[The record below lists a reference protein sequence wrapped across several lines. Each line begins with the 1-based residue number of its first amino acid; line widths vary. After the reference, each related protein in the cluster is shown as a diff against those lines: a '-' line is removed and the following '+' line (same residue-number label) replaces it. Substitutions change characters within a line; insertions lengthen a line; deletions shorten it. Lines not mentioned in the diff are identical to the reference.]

1 MNILITG
8 TNGFIG
14 GNLKDY
20 FLNKNYNLHTPK
32 RNSLDLLNKNLV
44 KDYLTKN
51 QFDVIIHSAVTLN
64 SIDQNL
70 KMYFNIESCSKYFG
84 KLICIGSG
92 AEYDRR
98 NYIPKMRETYY
109 GKSIPEKK
117 DIYGYSK
124 YIIASDIIKKKK
136 NIFNLRL
143 FGIFG
148 KYEDYR
154 RRLISNNICK
164 KICEDKVTINKNTF
178 FDYMYIDDFCCILE
192 KFIKEKPKDN
202 TYNVCTGQTI
212 DFLTIAKIINN
223 IDNNGTDVSVLN
235 EGLNPEYSGDN
246 SKFIEEFGAFNYNE
260 ISDSIKKLYYWYK
273 NESGLVFDNK
283 IFDDWKK
290 SNLGK

>member
-20 FLNKNYNLHTPK
+20 FLKRGYDLHTPN
-32 RNSLDLLNKNLV
+32 RNSLDLLNKDFV
-44 KDYLTKN
+44 QQYLIKN

-70 KMYFNIESCSKYFG
+70 EMYFNIESCSKYFG

-92 AEYDRR
+92 AEYDKR
-98 NYIPKMRETYY
+98 NYIPKMRETHF

-124 YIIASDIIKKKK
+124 YIIAKDIIKKDK

-164 KICEDKVTINKNTF
+164 KICGDTVSVNKNSF
-178 FDYMYIDDFCCILE
+178 FDYMFVEDFCCILE
-192 KFIKEKPKDN
+192 KFIKEQPKSN
-202 TYNVCTGQTI
+202 TYNVCTGQTVE
-212 DFLTIAKIINN
+212 FLTIAKIINN
-223 IDNNGTDVSVLN
+223 IESNGKNINVLN

-246 SKFIEEFGAFNYNE
+246 SKFINEFGTFNYTE
-260 ISDSIKKLYYWYK
+260 IGEAINKLYYWYK
-273 NESGLVFDNK
+273 NKSGLIFDDK
-283 IFDDWKK
+283 IFNDWKK

>member
-20 FLNKNYNLHTPK
+20 FLKRDYDLHTPN
-32 RNSLDLLNKNLV
+32 RNSLDLLNKDFV
-44 KDYLTKN
+44 QQYLIKN

-70 KMYFNIESCSKYFG
+70 EMYFNIESCSKYFG

-92 AEYDRR
+92 AEYDKR
-98 NYIPKMRETYY
+98 NYIPKMKETHF

-124 YIIASDIIKKKK
+124 YIIAKDIIKKDK

-164 KICEDKVTINKNTF
+164 KICGDTVSINKNSF
-178 FDYMYIDDFCCILE
+178 FDYMFVEDFCCILD
-192 KFIKEKPKDN
+192 KFIKEQPKSN
-202 TYNVCTGQTI
+202 TYNVCTGQTVE
-212 DFLTIAKIINN
+212 FLTIAKIINN
-223 IDNNGTDVSVLN
+223 IESNGKNINVLN

-246 SKFIEEFGAFNYNE
+246 SKFINEFGTFNYTE
-260 ISDSIKKLYYWYK
+260 IGEAINKLYYWYK
-273 NESGLVFDNK
+273 NKSGLIFDDK
-283 IFDDWKK
+283 IFNDWKK

>member
-1 MNILITG
+1 LKILITG

-20 FLNKNYNLHTPK
+20 FQRKNYKINTPK
-32 RNSLDLLNKNLV
+32 RNSLNLLNKNLV
-44 KDYLTKN
+44 KEYLTQNK
-51 QFDVIIHSAVTLN
+51 FDVVIHSAVTLD

-70 KMYFNIESCSKYFG
+70 EMYFNIANCSEHYG

-92 AEYDRR
+92 AEYDKR
-98 NYIPKMRETYY
+98 NYIPKMKESHF
-109 GKSIPEKK
+109 GKSIPDKK

-124 YIIASDIIKKKK
+124 YIIADDIIKNRK

-164 KICEDKVTINKNTF
+164 KICGDSVTINKNTF
-178 FDYMYIDDFCCILE
+178 FDYMYVDDFCCILE
-192 KFIKEKPKDN
+192 KFIKENPKDN
-202 TYNVCTGQTI
+202 TYNLGTGQTI
-212 DFLTIAKIINN
+212 DFLSIAKIINN
-223 IDNNGTDVSVLN
+223 LEPKGTRVKVLN
-235 EGLNPEYSGDN
+235 EGINPEYSCNN
-246 SKFIEEFGAFNYNE
+246 SKFVEEFGKFNFTE
-260 ISDSIKKLYYWYK
+260 ITESIKKLYYWYK
-273 NESGLVFDNK
+273 NESGLIFGSK

-290 SNLGK
+290 TNIGK